1 MSADQ
6 TIPSDA
12 SHPSPIADAVIPDAP
27 APSDAPVPLV
37 DADPA
42 EIAARRARRRA
53 AEHQQHITKLRAA
66 IRASADAVVAH
77 RAQRWAALPLRI
89 TVAPECERVRIG
101 IAGSLA
107 PAPDAGSMA
116 RLRAERIDIVRR
128 VYARLA
134 SADTITPGALD
145 VLIDE
150 LIDEA
155 QRRPGAFADI
165 ALGADGH
172 APSDDLAD
180 HAFAVGALSLG
191 IAIALGWSRP
201 AIRAAAMS
209 GFLAEVGLTLA
220 PHDVRHIAGPLSEV
234 ELNALHRHPAWSAGL
249 LELIKARTV
258 DEALPEAVQIAVYQH
273 HERLDGSGYPA
284 RIRADRIHD
293 LARIVAVADVLAGL
307 CAPRAHRPAL
317 SREQALTALAR
328 QASVGMLD
336 RAATRAA
343 VAVIG
348 QSAVRAA
355 PNVAAAR
362 AA

>member
-1 MSADQ
+1 MIDHTMNPSHAQATPPVTDPTSA
-6 TIPSDA
+6 
-12 SHPSPIADAVIPDAP
+12 
-27 APSDAPVPLV
+27 DAPVPLV

-89 TVAPECERVRIG
+89 AAAPEADRVRIG

-107 PAPDAGSMA
+107 PAPDADLIGA
-116 RLRAERIDIVRR
+116 LRAERIDIVRR

-134 SADTITPGALD
+134 SADTISPGALD

-150 LIDEA
+150 LIDDA

-191 IAIALGWSRP
+191 IAVALGWSRP

-209 GFLAEVGLTLA
+209 GFLADVGLTLA
-220 PHDVRHIAGPLSEV
+220 PHDVRHIAGPLNEV

-258 DEALPEAVQIAVYQH
+258 EEALPEAVQIAVYQH

-293 LARIVAVADVLAGL
+293 LARVVAVADVLAGL

-317 SREQALTALAR
+317 SREQALTSLAR
-328 QASVGMLD
+328 QAAAGALD
-336 RAATRAA
+336 RSAARAA
-343 VAVIG
+343 IAVMG
-348 QSAVRAA
+348 QSAVRTAQ
-355 PNVAAAR
+355 PVAAVR